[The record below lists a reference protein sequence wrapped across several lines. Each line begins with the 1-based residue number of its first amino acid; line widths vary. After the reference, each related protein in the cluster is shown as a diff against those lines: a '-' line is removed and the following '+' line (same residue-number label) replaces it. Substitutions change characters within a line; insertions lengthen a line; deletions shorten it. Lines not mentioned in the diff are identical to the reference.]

1 MNQYIIMNIVDD
13 VVPEPDESF
22 FVELTSTSLVSGGQ
36 ERPCKWYKHII
47 NVILWYYT
55 DCIY

>member
-36 ERPCKWYKHII
+36 ERPCK
-47 NVILWYYT
+47 
-55 DCIY
+55 